1 MGIPSYYRKLKDS
14 VPGLVTKNKSS
25 TTKGLYFD
33 FNCLVYHVLTKDS
46 VLPYPPD
53 ADDDARIAW
62 ENSLIECVLKYVRK
76 IIGIVSPTEEVLI
89 SVDGV
94 VPFAKMKQ
102 QRLRRFKSA
111 LSAAGKDIGGV
122 VTSWDRNSITPG
134 TYFMERLGKKLA
146 GLGESYKG
154 LQFIVQD
161 ASMPGEGEQKI
172 MAHLRSASAS
182 GQPKDD
188 IVIYGLDADLI
199 VLSLLLRRDLPN
211 ARIHLFRE
219 NIEFGEMIYD
229 ALGEET
235 FNFFDI
241 NLLETHLV
249 GRLGGGGGG
258 GSGSSGSS
266 GSGGDQGHILD
277 YAMAMTFLGNDFL
290 PHGLS
295 QKMSEEGHD
304 TIVSIMSDMLK
315 SGKRLMNEDT
325 TWNVD
330 GVREILQRLSLTEYN
345 DMLGNIRKKLLFNPP
360 IREGTGA
367 DFYPAE
373 KVEYDFFEDGGCGGI
388 AQLRR
393 APLKKG
399 WQKTYYQNYVGYGG
413 ASVLVARAAS
423 RHYFEGLH
431 WIRGYYLGE
440 QIAFDWYYP
449 FLLPPL
455 WTDLLKYLDTY
466 FAEGAAGAAA
476 QVTDSTQANNIPKPQ
491 EQLAMVLPLESWWL
505 IRDSLLRSA
514 PYKAPQFWPS
524 KYKLFS
530 CGKKYMWECEA
541 QIPLVTLRTLR
552 RILA

>member
-14 VPGLVTKNKSS
+14 VPGLVAKNKSS

-46 VLPYPPD
+46 TLPYPTD

-62 ENSLIECVLKYVRK
+62 ENSLIENVLKYVRK
-76 IIGIVSPTEEVLI
+76 IIELISPTEEVLI

-111 LSAAGKDIGGV
+111 LSASM
-122 VTSWDRNSITPG
+122 TSWDRNAITPG

-146 GLGESYKG
+146 GLGASYKG

-161 ASMPGEGEQKI
+161 ASVPGEGEQKI
-172 MAHLRSASAS
+172 MAHLRQ
-182 GQPKDD
+182 QPKDD
-188 IVIYGLDADLI
+188 IVVYGLDADLI

-229 ALGEET
+229 AHGEET

-249 GRLGGGGGG
+249 GRLGGRGG
-258 GSGSSGSS
+258 GSGG
-266 GSGGDQGHILD
+266 GSGTSDQKHILD
-277 YAMAMTFLGNDFL
+277 YTLAMTFLGNDFL

-304 TIVSIMSDMLK
+304 TIVSTLSDILK
-315 SGKRLMNEDT
+315 SGKRLMNDDT
-325 TWNVD
+325 TWNIE
-330 GVREILQRLSLTEYN
+330 GLRELLRKLSLTEYN
-345 DMLGNIRKKLLFNPP
+345 DMLTNIRKKLLFNPP
-360 IREGTGA
+360 IKEGTGA

-373 KVEYDFFEDGGCGGI
+373 KVEFDFFEDGGCGGI

-431 WIRGYYLGE
+431 WVRGYYLGE
-440 QIAFDWYYP
+440 PIAFDWYYP
-449 FLLPPL
+449 FALPPL
-455 WTDLLKYLDTY
+455 WTDLLQYLDAY
-466 FAEGAAGAAA
+466 FAEAANASSVA
-476 QVTDSTQANNIPKPQ
+476 QDSTHENNTHENSIPKPQ

-505 IRDSLLRSA
+505 IRDSQLRST

-541 QIPLVTLRTLR
+541 QIPLLTLRTLR